1 VCVTVAQAAQ
11 DERGAGAAVQVGGGA
26 AEVEVGRGGHHGFGA
41 VVVEEA
47 PEQVPVDGH
56 RRLVRDLAVGA
67 AAAAAV
73 VHGRHPH
80 APEHRRP
87 AHMPRQA
94 VLERRVCAED
104 GGNQTLSD
112 RFLNFVAVAQMCVWV
127 CRHAAV

>member
-1 VCVTVAQAAQ
+1 VCYRSPAAQATQ

-67 AAAAAV
+67 AAATV

-94 VLERRVCAED
+94 VLERRVCARRTEEIK
-104 GGNQTLSD
+104 
-112 RFLNFVAVAQMCVWV
+112 R
-127 CRHAAV
+127 